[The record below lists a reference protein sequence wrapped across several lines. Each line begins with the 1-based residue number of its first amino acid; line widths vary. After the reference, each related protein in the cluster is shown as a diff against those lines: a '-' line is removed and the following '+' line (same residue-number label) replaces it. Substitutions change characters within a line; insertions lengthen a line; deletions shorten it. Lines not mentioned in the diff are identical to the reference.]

1 MIKEINESKTLDR
14 RNTTQDINE
23 TTIVVTVRLKST
35 AWKMAKYGVFSGPYF
50 HVFSPNTEKDRPE

>member
-23 TTIVVTVRLKST
+23 TAIVDTVRLKTT
-35 AWKMAKYGVFSGPYF
+35 A
-50 HVFSPNTEKDRPE
+50 